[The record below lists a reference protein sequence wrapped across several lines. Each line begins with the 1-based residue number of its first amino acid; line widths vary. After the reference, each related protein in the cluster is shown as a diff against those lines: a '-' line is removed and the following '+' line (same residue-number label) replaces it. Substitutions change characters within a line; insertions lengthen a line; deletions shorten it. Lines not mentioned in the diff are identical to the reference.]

1 MNLVIFFFLNFI
13 HAPWRFFTSFF
24 CISTTEHYVTWEKGD
39 EKFQIEF
46 DVKVERSVDTTAAY
60 MPNDWLVYCILH
72 FDTACL
78 MEATI
83 SNHLL
88 HFKWKQLNFWI
99 AGTRKEGA
107 QPFSR
112 DHQPIRYE
120 FMWMCVTL
128 LNQIICITVQT
139 LLQFHQHKPVYT

>member
-99 AGTRKEGA
+99 AGTLQEGGC
-107 QPFSR
+107 PTFFTRSST
-112 DHQPIRYE
+112 D
-120 FMWMCVTL
+120 
-128 LNQIICITVQT
+128 QIWIYVNVCDVIKPDYMYNGANTFTVSST
-139 LLQFHQHKPVYT
+139 